1 MNPSD
6 LYSFITAKPY
16 AVISTL
22 AANGMPQSAL
32 VGIAV
37 TPDLEIIF
45 DTLKS
50 TRKYANLLASPAC
63 SLVIGWED
71 EKTLQYE
78 GTAFIPSDSA
88 LSHYQTLY
96 FARWP
101 ECRAHQ
107 QWPDIAYVAIR
118 PTWLRYSDFNKQ
130 PPTIEEFHL
139 PASFRAALL

>member
-6 LYSFITAKPY
+6 LYTFIASKPY

-22 AANGMPQSAL
+22 AANGTPQSAL
-32 VGIAV
+32 IGIAV

-50 TRKYANLLASPAC
+50 TRKYANLLASPCC
-63 SLVIGWED
+63 SLVIGWDD

-78 GTAFIPSDSA
+78 GTAFLPSGPA
-88 LSHYQTLY
+88 LSRYQSLY

-101 ECRAHQ
+101 ECRAHE
-107 QWPDIAYVAIR
+107 QWPDIAYVVIR
-118 PTWLRYSDFNKQ
+118 PTWIRYSDFNQQ

-139 PASFRAALL
+139 PDSSDATVR